1 MTLSHCGNKG
11 WNMPIGTVL
20 AAMYTCSYMF
30 NSVHIG
36 VMATVS
42 ADVVAIGFVSS
53 GCIAT

>member
-1 MTLSHCGNKG
+1 
-11 WNMPIGTVL
+11 MPIGTVL